1 MAGYVAHK
9 GMEEFGGE
17 ASRQEKAYHVAF
29 GTVPVAFWHSA
40 CVLIT
45 RIKHEPQV
53 PEILFETFLVRLMLK
68 GA

>member
-29 GTVPVAFWHSA
+29 GMVPVASSFLSSTNRKCLKFYSRNFW
-40 CVLIT
+40 
-45 RIKHEPQV
+45 
-53 PEILFETFLVRLMLK
+53 
-68 GA
+68 

>member
-9 GMEEFGGE
+9 GMKEFGGE

-40 CVLIT
+40 CGLLAQCLWPHHSYQARTIS
-45 RIKHEPQV
+45 
-53 PEILFETFLVRLMLK
+53 
-68 GA
+68 A